1 MRISTSSFSESL
13 LIRTIWFQC
22 QRVAGD
28 VNYSVGSLLSFTR
41 IPAKWET
48 DESFRKVIWER
59 INKRI
64 SRGKISDDKDGK
76 D

>member
-1 MRISTSSFSESL
+1 M
-13 LIRTIWFQC
+13 
-22 QRVAGD
+22 
-28 VNYSVGSLLSFTR
+28 NYSVGSLLSFTR
-41 IPAKWET
+41 IPSKWET

-64 SRGKISDDKDGK
+64 SKGKISDDKDGK